1 MHGDIIMS
9 IIQSIVGAL
18 AKPVTD
24 IISEVVTDKDERNR
38 IKARLMEAMLEQGNK
53 EMEHAS
59 KIIVAEAQSESG
71 AARSWRPHL
80 MYLIMLLL
88 VFNGVAVPIA
98 NAIWGIDLPILDAY
112 AAIPNQ
118 MWTLLTI
125 GLGGYVGGRSVEKA
139 IKFYKGGN

>member
-1 MHGDIIMS
+1 MS

-59 KIIVAEAQSESG
+59 KIIVAEAQSESA

-125 GLGGYVGGRSVEKA
+125 GLGGYVAGRSAEKA